1 MFLNHNVS
9 RDGSSLV
16 IRWTYS
22 GGFGGSSMELASIGR
37 NAVVEKHGDDGE
49 SPKNRSQFYNTI
61 DKNI

>member
-1 MFLNHNVS
+1 
-9 RDGSSLV
+9 
-16 IRWTYS
+16 
-22 GGFGGSSMELASIGR
+22 MELASIGR